1 MAMAGLALARIPG
14 HDAVGHRGSS
24 MSSQDNDVTRLLR
37 RMVGGDRNAA
47 HDLFPLVQA
56 ELRRLADRMM
66 AGQDAGHTLQP
77 TALMNEAFLRLVQQE
92 AGAFDNR
99 EHFFAIAA
107 KAMRSILVDHERRKR
122 ADKRNPGGDRTP
134 LSDSLAWFTPQP
146 LDLLALDD
154 ALTKLQRR
162 RPVGGIRGRAAVL
175 RRAQCV
181 GSRQGARRHGADDRA
196 PLARRACV
204 VAARAGSFGSDL
216 TP

>member
-1 MAMAGLALARIPG
+1 MAVLAFGFDPG
-14 HDAVGHRGSS
+14 HDAAGFRGSS

-37 RMVGGDRNAA
+37 RMVGGDPHAA
-47 HDLFPLVQA
+47 HELFPLVQA
-56 ELRRLADRMM
+56 ELRRLADRLM

-122 ADKRNPGGDRTP
+122 ADKRTPGGDRTP
-134 LSDSLAWFTPQP
+134 LSDSLAWFTPRP

-154 ALTKLQRR
+154 ALTKLQSEDPPAASVVELLFFGGLSSSEAGKALGVTARTIERR
-162 RPVGGIRGRAAVL
+162 WR
-175 RRAQCV
+175 
-181 GSRQGARRHGADDRA
+181 
-196 PLARRACV
+196 
-204 VAARAGSFGSDL
+204 AARAWLLRELDPSGA
-216 TP
+216 T